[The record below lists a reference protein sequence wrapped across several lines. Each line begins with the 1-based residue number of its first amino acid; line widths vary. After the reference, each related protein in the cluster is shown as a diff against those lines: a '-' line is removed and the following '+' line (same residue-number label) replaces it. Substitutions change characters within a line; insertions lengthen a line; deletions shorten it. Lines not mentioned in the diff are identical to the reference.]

1 MPRDGQ
7 VQVGSLPKRKAEF
20 IEPMECL
27 PVSRLNEGPQWIYE
41 IKLDG
46 YRAIAVKSGSTVNLH
61 SHRKKSFN
69 SQYPYLVD
77 ALRALPDDTVVDG
90 EVVALDDAGRPQ
102 FHLLQQFRNQ
112 APRIRYFIFDLLVF
126 KSRDLTGLPLTE
138 RLKLLNGVK
147 VRSQRVSIS
156 RANEAEFG

>member
-1 MPRDGQ
+1 VASEVVPC
-7 VQVGSLPKRKAEF
+7 VFLAAPH
-20 IEPMECL
+20 
-27 PVSRLNEGPQWIYE
+27 PQRHITPSATEE

-61 SHRKKSFN
+61 SRRKKSFN

-77 ALRALPDDTVVDG
+77 ALRALPDDTVVNG
-90 EVVALDDAGRPQ
+90 EVVAPDDAGRPQ

-112 APRIRYFIFDLLVF
+112 APRIRYSIFDLLVF

-138 RLKLLNGVK
+138 RRKLLNGVK

>member
-1 MPRDGQ
+1 
-7 VQVGSLPKRKAEF
+7 
-20 IEPMECL
+20 
-27 PVSRLNEGPQWIYE
+27 
-41 IKLDG
+41 
-46 YRAIAVKSGSTVNLH
+46 VNLH

-138 RLKLLNGVK
+138 RRKLLNGVK